1 METAWRAGRAAAPDN
16 KPMPPDP
23 VTDWLPRVP
32 ASPPRHAAP
41 PPVPAAVTRVLVRVS
56 AVLWAV
62 SLPAWAWALVLAY
75 RALWGAG

>member
-1 METAWRAGRAAAPDN
+1 
-16 KPMPPDP
+16 MPPDP

-32 ASPPRHAAP
+32 DAPRHAAP

-56 AVLWAV
+56 AVLWAA
-62 SLPAWAWALVLAY
+62 SLPAWAWLLVLAY

>member
-1 METAWRAGRAAAPDN
+1 
-16 KPMPPDP
+16 MPPDP
-23 VTDWLPRVP
+23 VTDWLPRVQD
-32 ASPPRHAAP
+32 PPRHAAP
-41 PPVPAAVTRVLVRVS
+41 PPVPAAAWRLLMRVS